1 MEASIGIEKMPT
13 FITSRRLWL
22 GLGGTALFLG
32 LFFWRTDLS
41 ELADALAQANYWWV
55 LPAVAIWFVSAVL
68 RSLRWHY
75 LLRGLCGL
83 STATLYPIV
92 VIGYMANNL
101 LPLRTGELVRA
112 YVLGE
117 RHNVSKMSA
126 LGTIAVERV
135 FDGVVLVSFLLLAGA
150 ILGLNGEL
158 TVLAVGMAV
167 AFTLLLPLFVYVASS
182 PERAGRWTEWLAGLL
197 PGALR
202 ERAQGLVDSFL
213 GGLQS
218 LRSPWLTTLVLATS
232 LGAWLLE
239 ALMYY
244 LVGLSFDID
253 EGFAAYLMV
262 AAAANLAIALPS
274 TSGGIGPF
282 ELLAKET
289 LTFLGAGS
297 AVASAYAVAL
307 HGFLLLP
314 VIAAGLVFL
323 WAINLSLGRTLGSA
337 SAEPVG
343 ALAELP
349 E

>member
-1 MEASIGIEKMPT
+1 MEASFTKEMRT
-13 FITSRRLWL
+13 FITSRKLWL

-32 LFFWRTDLS
+32 LFFWRTDEG
-41 ELADALAQANYWWV
+41 ELADALAQANYWWAV
-55 LPAVAIWFVSAVL
+55 PAVAIWFVSAVL

-75 LLRGLCGL
+75 LLRRLVSL

-92 VIGYMANNL
+92 IIGYMANNL

-112 YVLGE
+112 YVLSE
-117 RHNVSKMSA
+117 RHKVSKMSV

-135 FDGVVLVSFLLLAGA
+135 FDGVVLVAFLLLAGA
-150 ILGLNGEL
+150 ILGLSSEL
-158 TVLAVGMAV
+158 RVLALGMAL
-167 AFTLLLPLFVYVASS
+167 AFALLLAVFVYVASS
-182 PERAGRWTEWLAGLL
+182 PDRAARWTERVVGLL
-197 PGALR
+197 PRALR
-202 ERAQGLVDSFL
+202 QRVQGLADSFVS
-213 GGLQS
+213 GLQC
-218 LRSPWLTTLVLATS
+218 LQSPYVVSLVLATT

-244 LVGLSFDID
+244 LVGLSFDIG

-262 AAAANLAIALPS
+262 AAAANLAITLPS

-289 LTFLGAGS
+289 LTFLGVGS
-297 AVASAYAVAL
+297 VASAYAIAL

-314 VIAAGLVFL
+314 VIVAGLVFL
-323 WAINLSLGRTLGSA
+323 WVINLSLARTLGGA
-337 SAEPVG
+337 SGEPVA
-343 ALAELP
+343 ALAEQP